1 MATFQTNFFRLSG
14 YKIEMNFCQNL
25 CISID
30 ESLVVLRNSFIEP
43 RIFWFKN
50 AKINFFEEKWDLSAV
65 FIKLK
70 FGCLQTCLTDMEK
83 HKTLEMLLR
92 ADFLRI
98 FEILHFSRFLKITSS
113 TC

>member
-1 MATFQTNFFRLSG
+1 MHFNRQKFS
-14 YKIEMNFCQNL
+14 
-25 CISID
+25 
-30 ESLVVLRNSFIEP
+30 VVSKQFYSTSY
-43 RIFWFKN
+43 FWFKN
-50 AKINFFEEKWDLSAV
+50 AKINFFEEKRDLSAV

-70 FGCLQTCLTDMEK
+70 FGWLQTCLTDMEK

-98 FEILHFSRFLKITSS
+98 FEVLHFSRFLKIISS